1 MNEGMSTEKENTG
14 AKYRIA
20 LIINEYSK
28 GGEYRPLINEELYRQ
43 LDAFHKETGH
53 AVAVSFTRSK
63 SHIQKAV
70 TSLQREGYNF
80 LIICGGDGTINDV
93 LQHVAEGTFIV
104 PIPGGN
110 ANDFSRRLNIFHWRD
125 TVQVL
130 KNVVDGSVNIIGMD
144 VGEISFH
151 DKDGNPMSRRF
162 INNCGVGVT
171 ADTVRRVEGRVEKAY
186 LTNGFLSLMLAK
198 AIGLTYYST
207 RLRRNIFMKCLGFE
221 MLLCS
226 RVGRYANFAPY
237 KHENDGTI
245 HFIIFK
251 DLSYYRRLML
261 MALLS
266 FGTRLVS
273 SGFVEYFHGNT
284 ARPEIKDSNTY
295 GLNLRGIKN
304 IWGMLHE
311 KSLLHVDGNL
321 VPEFSETV
329 QSDCKVRILPKFIKT
344 VAPC

>member
-1 MNEGMSTEKENTG
+1 MAKENEEKS
-14 AKYRIA
+14 AKYKIA

-28 GGEYRPLINEELYRQ
+28 GGDYRPLINEELYRQ
-43 LDAFHKETGH
+43 LDGFQKETGH
-53 AVAVSFTRSK
+53 VVAVSFTRSK
-63 SHIQKAV
+63 AHIQKAV
-70 TSLQREGYNF
+70 TSLQREGFNF

-93 LQHVAEGTFIV
+93 LQHVAEGTVIV

-125 TVQVL
+125 TLQII
-130 KNVVDGSVNIIGMD
+130 KNIVEGSVNIIGMD

-151 DKDGNPMSRRF
+151 GKDGAPMSRRF

-171 ADTVRRVEGRVEKAY
+171 ADTVRRVEGLVDKAY
-186 LTNGFLSLMLAK
+186 LTNGFLSLMLSK
-198 AIGLTYYST
+198 AIGLTYYSSI
-207 RLRRNIFMKCLGFE
+207 LRRNIFMKCLGFE

-251 DLSYYRRLML
+251 DLSYYKRLML
-261 MALLS
+261 MMLLS

-273 SGFVEYFHGNT
+273 SGFVEYFHGHT
-284 ARPEIKDSNTY
+284 ARPEIKDSNTF
-295 GLNLRGIKN
+295 GLNLRGVKS

-321 VPEFSETV
+321 VNEFSETV
-329 QSDCKVRILPKFIKT
+329 QGDCRVKILPKFIKT